1 MAFREMAWDDLP
13 QLGLRRLADL
23 LRVRAAWM
31 ERASGRKVDRAGQLS
46 LDLRTAAREFRI
58 RHRGGCEKRLGVP
71 TEWLSDYLLRFREL
85 DDSRQRHHRNS
96 VGHIAS
102 GADVVC

>member
-31 ERASGRKVDRAGQLS
+31 ERASGRKVARAGQLS
-46 LDLRTAAREFRI
+46 LDLRTAALEFRI
-58 RHRGGCEKRLGVP
+58 RHRDGCEKRLAGRL
-71 TEWLSDYLLRFREL
+71 ERHSDSLLRLPEL
-85 DDSRQRHHRNS
+85 DIPPQEHHR
-96 VGHIAS
+96 HPIRHT
-102 GADVVC
+102 